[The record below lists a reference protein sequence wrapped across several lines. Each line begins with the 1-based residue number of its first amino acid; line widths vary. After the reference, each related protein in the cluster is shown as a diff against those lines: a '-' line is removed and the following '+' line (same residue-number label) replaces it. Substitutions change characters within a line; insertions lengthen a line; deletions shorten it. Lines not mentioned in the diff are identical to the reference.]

1 MTSDATVI
9 ASNPARVLIVED
21 EWVVAIDVRECL
33 KELGYQVVA
42 IVASGE
48 QAIVKARDLH
58 PDVVLMDIRL
68 EGEMDGIQAAHQ
80 IWNEL
85 QIPVIYATGYSD
97 QATVD
102 RATNDEL
109 FGYVIKP
116 IKERDLYIAIKTAL
130 QRYGRETRL
139 REQHQWTS
147 TILRAIGDGVI
158 VTNAQGQIK
167 FFNFVAE
174 ALTGWKIQDVIDQV
188 LWEIFPLIH
197 SQTKAPVENPVM
209 EVLRTGTTAYLVNPV
224 LLVTKDNRQIA
235 IADSAAPLK
244 DDKGNLTGVVMVFQD
259 VSQRQSAQ
267 EQSFSLLQAQM
278 LEQQMQELQRLDQ
291 LKDDFLSTASHE
303 LRAPLANI
311 KMSIHMLELNL
322 DRRRL
327 SSLESETDSH
337 PEQVSRYLRIL
348 REECDHELDLVNDLL
363 ELQRL
368 DAAAT
373 PIEPTSI
380 DLLDWIPQIAEAY
393 QERAQERQQRLQV
406 LLPSA
411 LPLLTSDNLIL
422 TRSFS
427 ELLANACKYTP
438 PGEVITVNAQPVGHH
453 LQLIVS
459 NSGVQILDEELS
471 RVFDKFHRI
480 VGGDRWNQ
488 GGTGLG
494 LALVKKQ
501 IAYLGGS
508 IWAESDANEVRF
520 IIELPFGAN

>member
-1 MTSDATVI
+1 MTNDASVSV
-9 ASNPARVLIVED
+9 SNPARVLVVED
-21 EWVVAIDVRECL
+21 EWVVAIDVRDCL
-33 KELGYQVVA
+33 KELGYRVVA

-48 QAIVKARDLH
+48 EAIVKARELH

-102 RATNDEL
+102 RATDDEL

-158 VTNAQGQIK
+158 VTNAQGHIK
-167 FFNFVAE
+167 FLNLVAE
-174 ALTGWKIQDVIDQV
+174 SITGWKLQEVIDRLLCEV
-188 LWEIFPLIH
+188 FPLTH
-197 SQTKAPVENPVM
+197 SQTQAPVENPVM

-224 LLVTKDNRQIA
+224 LLVTKDNGQIP
-235 IADSAAPLK
+235 IADSAAPLR
-244 DDKGNLTGVVMVFQD
+244 DDEGNLTGVVMVFQD
-259 VSQRQSAQ
+259 VSQRQSIQ

-322 DRRRL
+322 DQRRL

-337 PEQVSRYLRIL
+337 SEQVSRYLRIL
-348 REECDHELDLVNDLL
+348 REECDQELNLVNDLL

-380 DLLDWIPQIAEAY
+380 ALLEWIPQIAEAY

-406 LLPSA
+406 LLPPA
-411 LPLLTSDNLIL
+411 LPPLISDSAML

-438 PGEVITVNAQPVGHH
+438 PGEVISVSAQAVGHQ

-459 NSGVQILDEELS
+459 NSGVQILNEELP
-471 RVFDKFHRI
+471 RIFDKFHRI
-480 VGGDRWNQ
+480 SGSDRWNQ

-494 LALVKKQ
+494 LALVKRQ
-501 IAYLGGS
+501 ITYLGGS

-520 IIELPFGAN
+520 VIELPFVAN